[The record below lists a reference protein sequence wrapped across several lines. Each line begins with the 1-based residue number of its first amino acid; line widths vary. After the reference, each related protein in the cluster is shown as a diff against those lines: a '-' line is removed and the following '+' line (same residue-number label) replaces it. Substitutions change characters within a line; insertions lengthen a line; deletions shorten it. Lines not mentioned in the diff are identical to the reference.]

1 MTGRCLLN
9 FKVFLSRILSLKVV
23 EIQKSIEWQYW
34 ISEQETVAEK
44 STTPP
49 PINKRRR
56 RPVDGWMD
64 GLLWVYARPFKS
76 ILFGLQHDFSYR
88 GQLLVN

>member
-9 FKVFLSRILSLKVV
+9 FKVFLSRILSLKAV

-44 STTPP
+44 IHHTAS
-49 PINKRRR
+49 N
-56 RPVDGWMD
+56 
-64 GLLWVYARPFKS
+64 
-76 ILFGLQHDFSYR
+76 Q
-88 GQLLVN
+88 